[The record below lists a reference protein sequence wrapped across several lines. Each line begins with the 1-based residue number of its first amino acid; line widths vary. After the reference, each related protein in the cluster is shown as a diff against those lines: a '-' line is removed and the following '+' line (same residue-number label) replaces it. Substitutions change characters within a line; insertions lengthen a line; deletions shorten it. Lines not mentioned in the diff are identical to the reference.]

1 MVNLRVTCGYKDREQ
16 HGAGFVFCSLQL
28 NFHFFVQ
35 NGKSEEV
42 FSALVVSDFPL
53 KSSNYE
59 DLLVEYLEVY
69 IPEEQE
75 LMLEKSMDLDVSCL
89 KSEGSTSDSDS
100 GRGSCDSHT
109 LLMHK
114 CDGVKEGEERQAE
127 EARRHQKDWKEE
139 ASTYSN
145 VDSSPDMSSGRVKTW
160 PSVFSPLPRYS
171 SNQQGSLEMARQHYL
186 SDSLFRPSSTSSC
199 HTQPGHG
206 ATEALGP
213 SYWECGLSNKQPHLL
228 HPEGQAQRQLQA
240 HSDDNISSIGRKPTP
255 AGLPSP
261 ALRST
266 EYVEVQR
273 VNEEDMVL
281 LQPVS
286 GRCGD
291 VEGYPQAPHGEDY
304 SKVKGVDGDNML
316 LLQREV
322 REETGNCDTPSTV
335 TTTQKPTACI
345 HSAMPVQG
353 EAVLGV
359 NGYVDTATVCTLPTY

>member
-1 MVNLRVTCGYKDREQ
+1 MGTKTESSTEQ
-16 HGAGFVFCSLQL
+16 DLCFLAVY
-28 NFHFFVQ
+28 NWIFHLFVQ

-42 FSALVVSDFPL
+42 FSALVATDFPP

-75 LMLEKSMDLDVSCL
+75 LMLEKSMDLDVGCL
-89 KSEGSTSDSDS
+89 KCEGSASDSDS

-114 CDGVKEGEERQAE
+114 CDGVKEEEERQAK

-139 ASTYSN
+139 ASTYAH
-145 VDSSPDMSSGRVKTW
+145 VDVSPDMSSGRVKTW
-160 PSVFSPLPRYS
+160 PSVFSPLPRYT
-171 SNQQGSLEMARQHYL
+171 SNQQGSLEMAKQHYL
-186 SDSLFRPSSTSSC
+186 SDSLFPPSSTSSY

-206 ATEALGP
+206 TTEAHGP
-213 SYWECGLSNKQPHLL
+213 GYWECGLSNKQPHLL
-228 HPEGQAQRQLQA
+228 HPQAQAQRQLQA
-240 HSDDNISSIGRKPTP
+240 RSDDNISSIGRKQTP
-255 AGLPSP
+255 AGLHSP
-261 ALRST
+261 ARRST
-266 EYVEVQR
+266 EYVEVER

-291 VEGYPQAPHGEDY
+291 VEGYPEMPYGEDY
-304 SKVKGVDGDNML
+304 SKVKGVDMDNML

-322 REETGNCDTPSTV
+322 REETENCDTSSTV
-335 TTTQKPTACI
+335 TTTQKPAACI
-345 HSAMPVQG
+345 HSAMPVEG
-353 EAVLGV
+353 EMVLGV
-359 NGYVDTATVCTLPTY
+359 NGYVDTATVCTPPTY